1 MDEEITF
8 RSAVKQKNNS
18 RIFGNFCIIPYYFEK
33 NWKNG
38 VFGPIWEKP
47 EILGSGC
54 KLSQIDI
61 KVSAKFP
68 GQVFSVVQ
76 ISAVF
81 TKQKVFDE
89 EGNELS

>member
-1 MDEEITF
+1 MKT
-8 RSAVKQKNNS
+8 SALYPISRKN
-18 RIFGNFCIIPYYFEK
+18 EK
-33 NWKNG
+33 NDLY
-38 VFGPIWEKP
+38 GPISEKP
-47 EILGSGC
+47 EILESGY

-81 TKQKVFDE
+81 TVM
-89 EGNELS
+89 